1 MIDLENIQQIFVLDS
16 VKILGPN
23 EIPRTNGKKKKKDSP
38 QSELQPETVEQK
50 IETSREPVCV
60 RKLMDY
66 DDNTRVKEIFSY
78 RENEVKVECQFQT
91 LLEVFQDQVNEVAH
105 MLEER

>member
-1 MIDLENIQQIFVLDS
+1 
-16 VKILGPN
+16 
-23 EIPRTNGKKKKKDSP
+23 
-38 QSELQPETVEQK
+38 
-50 IETSREPVCV
+50 
-60 RKLMDY
+60 MDY